1 MYKPMPGFVT
11 KCVRL
16 NTGEV
21 LMGFVQ
27 TLKNGDVHIVEP
39 QILITIAEG
48 GKMEVNFAP
57 WIPYAKEYE
66 FIIAKDSIQTIF
78 EPRPQLETNFKNQT
92 GNNVRGQ
99 VAKG

>member
-48 GKMEVNFAP
+48 GKMEVNFANAR
-57 WIPYAKEYE
+57 YTALLKE
-66 FIIAKDSIQTIF
+66 FDTQSLVKMI
-78 EPRPQLETNFKNQT
+78 
-92 GNNVRGQ
+92 
-99 VAKG
+99 